1 MTDKLYSVAGVS
13 KLNGAYKVRF
23 ANDLVGRIKA
33 LSKSHED
40 VQLFELPREMSKS
53 ECVAFL
59 KTHELYT
66 NPTYREAIDNADEKY
81 NGVKTVKVKA
91 TKTAKTKKAQPSMD
105 ELKARAEAKSES
117 VAE

>member
-40 VQLFELPREMSKS
+40 VQLHELPKEMSKA
-53 ECVAFL
+53 EVVTFL
-59 KTHELYT
+59 KSHELYA
-66 NPTYREAIDNADEKY
+66 NHAYREAIDMADEKY
-81 NGVKTVKVKA
+81 NGSATVAVKS
-91 TKTAKTKKAQPSMD
+91 TKTAKAKPSI
-105 ELKARAEAKSES
+105 EAIKARAEAKTEA
-117 VAE
+117 AE

>member
-13 KLNGAYKVRF
+13 KLNGSYKVRF

-40 VQLFELPREMSKS
+40 VQLFELPKEMSKS

-59 KTHELYT
+59 KAHELYS
-66 NPTYREAIDNADEKY
+66 NPVYREAIDNADEKY
-81 NGVKTVKVKA
+81 NGVATVKVKV
-91 TKTAKTKKAQPSMD
+91 AKPAKAKKAAPSLD
-105 ELKARAEAKSES
+105 AIKARVEAAAE
-117 VAE
+117 

>member
-1 MTDKLYSVAGVS
+1 MTDKLFSVAGVS

-33 LSKSHED
+33 LAKAHED
-40 VQLFELPREMSKS
+40 VQLFELPSEMSKAQ
-53 ECVAFL
+53 CVDFL
-59 KTHELYT
+59 KAHELYS
-66 NPTYREAIDNADEKY
+66 NPVYREAIDNADEKY

-91 TKTAKTKKAQPSMD
+91 TKTKKSAPSMED
-105 ELKARAEAKSES
+105 LKARAEA

>member
-40 VQLFELPREMSKS
+40 VQLFELPKEMSKAEVVS
-53 ECVAFL
+53 FL
-59 KTHELYT
+59 KAHELYA
-66 NPTYREAIDNADEKY
+66 NPQYREAIDNADEKY
-81 NGVKTVKVKA
+81 NGAKTVKVKA
-91 TKTAKTKKAQPSMD
+91 TKAKKAEPSM
-105 ELKARAEAKSES
+105 EAIKARAEAK
-117 VAE
+117 AEEAAE

>member
-13 KLNGAYKVRF
+13 KHNGAYKVRF

-40 VQLFELPREMSKS
+40 VQLFELPKEMSKA

-59 KTHELYT
+59 KAHELYA
-66 NPTYREAIDNADEKY
+66 NPAYREAIDNSDEKY
-81 NGVKTVKVKA
+81 NGAKTVKVKA
-91 TKTAKTKKAQPSMD
+91 TKTAKAKPSMD
-105 ELKARAEAKSES
+105 SLKARAEAKTEEA
-117 VAE
+117 AE

>member
-33 LSKSHED
+33 LAKSHED
-40 VQLFELPREMSKS
+40 VQLHELPREMSKAEVVS
-53 ECVAFL
+53 FL

-66 NPTYREAIDNADEKY
+66 NPAYREAIDNADEKY
-81 NGVKTVKVKA
+81 NGTASVKVKA
-91 TKTAKTKKAQPSMD
+91 TKAKKAEPSMD
-105 ELKARAEAKSES
+105 ALKARAEAK
-117 VAE
+117 AEAAE

>member
-33 LSKSHED
+33 LAKSHED
-40 VQLFELPREMSKS
+40 VQLFELPNEMSKA
-53 ECVAFL
+53 EVVAFL
-59 KTHELYT
+59 KTHELYA
-66 NPTYREAIDNADEKY
+66 NATYREAIDNADEKY

-91 TKTAKTKKAQPSMD
+91 PKAVKSKKAEPSMED
-105 ELKARAEAKSES
+105 LKARAEAA
-117 VAE
+117 AE

>member
-40 VQLFELPREMSKS
+40 VQ
-53 ECVAFL
+53 
-59 KTHELYT
+59 
-66 NPTYREAIDNADEKY
+66 I
-81 NGVKTVKVKA
+81 G
-91 TKTAKTKKAQPSMD
+91 
-105 ELKARAEAKSES
+105 RAH
-117 VAE
+117 V